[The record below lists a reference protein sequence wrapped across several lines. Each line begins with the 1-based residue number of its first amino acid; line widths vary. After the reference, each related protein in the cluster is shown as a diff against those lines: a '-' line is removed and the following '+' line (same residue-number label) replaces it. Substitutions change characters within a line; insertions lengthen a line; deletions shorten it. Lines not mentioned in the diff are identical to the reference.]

1 MEIIEGITNM
11 NINQTVNGFRNYIGQ
26 QGGLAH
32 LNRFAVEITAPPIMR
47 EHAQIS
53 YYNVVL
59 NNLSFTARSANI
71 PSKTLSTNEVTASG
85 PEQKYPYMDV
95 YEDLTI
101 TFLTTKGT
109 NTDFALPERTFFE
122 WWVSSIIEDNNMLI
136 GFSNEYSTDVRIS
149 ILSDERKKDTKLA
162 TYVFDRAYPIG
173 LGAIEFSHDSEELM
187 TFEVTFS
194 YDRFKREQIN
204 PK

>member
-1 MEIIEGITNM
+1 M
-11 NINQTVNGFRNYIGQ
+11 NISQTLNGFRNYIGS

-47 EHAQIS
+47 THTQIS

-59 NNLSFTARSANI
+59 NNLTFTARSANI
-71 PSKTLSTNEVTASG
+71 PSKTISTNAVMAAG

-101 TFLTTKGT
+101 TILTTKGT
-109 NTDFALPERTFFE
+109 STDFSLPERTFFD
-122 WWVSSIIEDNNMLI
+122 WWVSSIIDDNMLI
-136 GFSNEYSTDVRIS
+136 GFSNEYSTDIRIT
-149 ILSDERKKDTKLA
+149 ILSDERKKDTRLA

-173 LGAIEFSHDSEELM
+173 LGAMELSHDSEELM

-194 YDRFKREQIN
+194 YDRFKREEIN